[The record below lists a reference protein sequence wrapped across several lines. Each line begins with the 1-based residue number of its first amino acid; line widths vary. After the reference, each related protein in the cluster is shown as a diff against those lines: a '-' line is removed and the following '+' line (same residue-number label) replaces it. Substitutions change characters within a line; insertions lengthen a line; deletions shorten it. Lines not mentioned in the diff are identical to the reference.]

1 VSGASNDFYELKF
14 CHRDLANIYN
24 LRNSRRRQLRKFGSG
39 DNFCNLERFSSQAA
53 GNICEI
59 DGKIVGGWEMV

>member
-1 VSGASNDFYELKF
+1 MIFKLGIRKLGAGPCQALAMIFTSRKF
-14 CHRDLANIYN
+14 VIG
-24 LRNSRRRQLRKFGSG
+24 KFGSG